1 MGERELEVHSVRRLR
16 HVPDVVF
23 ERHARVPVWS
33 VTYKQNCVARESVR
47 NAVRSLVTR
56 KRVELTIELI
66 AQLCEAAARGTA
78 RTESDARGIASRLE
92 DGFTREAPP
101 LIENQ
106 TVARARETVQTAGGR
121 PDAGVAIGAYRHGT
135 HGILRVAHHVRP
147 RRPEAALAIAPG
159 ARENLAVYT
168 TREVTDA
175 QPCAHLRI
183 EQVEGILADGLIE
196 YAVVL
201 RAVPQRL
208 GVDRQ
213 RSVKEPACT

>member
-56 KRVELTIELI
+56 ERVELTIELI

-121 PDAGVAIGAYRHGT
+121 PDAGVAIGALPSRYPWNLALSPSRPSPSSGGRFGDRARGPRKSGRLHHARDYRCST
-135 HGILRVAHHVRP
+135 VRP
-147 RRPEAALAIAPG
+147 PS
-159 ARENLAVYT
+159 
-168 TREVTDA
+168 
-175 QPCAHLRI
+175 
-183 EQVEGILADGLIE
+183 
-196 YAVVL
+196 
-201 RAVPQRL
+201 
-208 GVDRQ
+208 DRT
-213 RSVKEPACT
+213 S